1 MEMQVPVRDRRHVPR
16 QSADGG
22 SSFARHGSQPGGD
35 HRSPQVETQHCIHTF
50 RYQTM
55 CQKELK
61 IIVCTLNRSEL
72 TGPAAGS
79 RPRRSTVGLIP
90 FLLLIAHDSR
100 FSMLISIMLLFLL
113 GCDSRSRL
121 TLMRHW
127 LRRKGLAMLAVASS
141 PRAPSQGSTS

>member
-1 MEMQVPVRDRRHVPR
+1 MEEAALLAMVR
-16 QSADGG
+16 
-22 SSFARHGSQPGGD
+22 SQEEITALLRWK
-35 HRSPQVETQHCIHTF
+35 HNIAIHTF
-50 RYQTM
+50 RYQTMM

-90 FLLLIAHDSR
+90 LKFLLLIAHDSC

-141 PRAPSQGSTS
+141 LRAPSQGSTS